1 MISWRNG
8 FYFHR
13 SAGDCLS
20 MREMKARSEWH
31 SAARGLAAA
40 LAFVWACAMGVSPIN
55 GQETASTH
63 EPEPVA
69 RLLTAA
75 EGRSVVNAAW
85 QLDPPARK
93 TQDCSHLVHQIYAN
107 AGFEYS
113 YASSFEIYAGNDSF
127 ERVRNPQSG
136 DLVVWPGHVGI
147 VVDPLQHSFYS
158 LVRTGWEAQDYQGP
172 YWKSRGRPRF
182 YRYKVGSGEVQ
193 SAVKT
198 SAPVQLSNGAKH
210 GTAPIID
217 QRTPAENADPNRP
230 PRAVSE
236 RTKVNGR
243 VAAPPTPVED
253 AGAFEVP
260 STFVIAPGN
269 KRPTP
274 EEVAE
279 GISEVSDAFG
289 SVLRKD
295 DPASLQ
301 LPVVIV
307 EQFKVERVDVKRD
320 HGWARLE
327 VESKVSFGGGSVHL
341 KRQKEKVR
349 WELRRT
355 ESGWEAVTPL
365 DRNYVPHDVAVKN
378 LAAQLARLTASDG
391 AAAHQETVLRQESR
405 LANLL
410 SVLLESK

>member
-1 MISWRNG
+1 
-8 FYFHR
+8 
-13 SAGDCLS
+13 
-20 MREMKARSEWH
+20 MREMKAGSEWNA
-31 SAARGLAAA
+31 AARGLAAA
-40 LAFVWACAMGVSPIN
+40 LAFAWACVIGVSLVN
-55 GQETASTH
+55 AQETASAH

-75 EGRSVVNAAW
+75 EGRAVVNAAW
-85 QLDPPARK
+85 ELDMPARK

-107 AGFEYS
+107 AGFEYP
-113 YASSFEIYAGNDSF
+113 YASSFEIYAGDESF

-147 VVDPLQHSFYS
+147 IVDPLQHSFYS
-158 LVRTGWEAQDYQGP
+158 LVRTGWEAQDYQGL

-182 YRYKVGSGEVQ
+182 YRYKVGSGEVL
-193 SAVKT
+193 SAART
-198 SAPVQLSNGAKH
+198 SAPAQLSNRSRQHAA
-210 GTAPIID
+210 APIIE

-230 PRAVSE
+230 PKAVSE
-236 RTKVNGR
+236 RTKVNDR
-243 VAAPPTPVED
+243 LAAPPTRVEE
-253 AGAFEVP
+253 AAAFEVP
-260 STFVIAPGN
+260 SSIIIAPGN

-289 SVLRKD
+289 SVLRSD
-295 DPASLQ
+295 DPSSIQ

-307 EQFKVERVDVKRD
+307 EQFKVERVEVKRD

-327 VESKVSFGGGSVHL
+327 VESKVFLGGGSVHL

-355 ESGWEAVTPL
+355 ESGWEAVAPQ

-378 LAAQLARLTASDG
+378 LAAQLARLTESDG

-410 SVLLESK
+410 GVLLENK

>member
-1 MISWRNG
+1 
-8 FYFHR
+8 
-13 SAGDCLS
+13 
-20 MREMKARSEWH
+20 
-31 SAARGLAAA
+31 
-40 LAFVWACAMGVSPIN
+40 MGIPPVN
-55 GQETASTH
+55 AQETVAVH
-63 EPEPVA
+63 EPEPGA

-75 EGRSVVNAAW
+75 EGRKVVNAAW
-85 QLDPPARK
+85 ELDPPARR
-93 TQDCSHLVHQIYAN
+93 TQDCSHIVHQIYTN
-107 AGFEYS
+107 AGFEYP
-113 YASSFEIYAGNDSF
+113 YASSFEIYTGNENF
-127 ERVRNPQSG
+127 ERVKNPQFG

-158 LVRTGWEAQDYQGP
+158 LVRTGWEAQDYLGP

-182 YRYKVGSGEVQ
+182 YRYKVGSGEVL
-193 SAVKT
+193 SAAKT
-198 SAPVQLSNGAKH
+198 SAPAQLSNGAKH
-210 GTAPIID
+210 GAASMID
-217 QRTPAENADPNRP
+217 QRTPVENADRP

-236 RTKVNGR
+236 RTKVNDR
-243 VAAPPTPVED
+243 LAAPPAPAEEAT
-253 AGAFEVP
+253 AFEVP
-260 STFVIAPGN
+260 SSITIAPGN

-289 SVLRKD
+289 SLLRKD

-327 VESKVSFGGGSVHL
+327 VESKVSLGGGSVHL

-355 ESGWEAVTPL
+355 ESGWEAVTPQ

-391 AAAHQETVLRQESR
+391 AAAHQESVLRQESR
-405 LANLL
+405 LASLL
-410 SVLLESK
+410 SLLLESK

>member
-1 MISWRNG
+1 
-8 FYFHR
+8 
-13 SAGDCLS
+13 
-20 MREMKARSEWH
+20 MRQMRAKSQWNA
-31 SAARGLAAA
+31 AARGLTSA
-40 LAFVWACAMGVSPIN
+40 LVFAWACVMGVSPVN
-55 GQETASTH
+55 AQETVAAH
-63 EPEPVA
+63 EQEPAA

-75 EGRSVVNAAW
+75 EGRKVVNTAW
-85 QLDPPARK
+85 ELDPPARR
-93 TQDCSHLVHQIYAN
+93 TQDCSHIVHQIYTN
-107 AGFEYS
+107 AGFEYP
-113 YASSFEIYAGNDSF
+113 YASSFEIYAGNENF
-127 ERVRNPQSG
+127 EPVKIPQSG

-158 LVRTGWEAQDYQGP
+158 LVRTGWEAQDYLGP
-172 YWKSRGRPRF
+172 YWRSRGRPRF
-182 YRYKVGSGEVQ
+182 YRYKVGGGEVL

-198 SAPVQLSNGAKH
+198 SAPTQLSNGAKH
-210 GTAPIID
+210 GAAPIVE
-217 QRTPAENADPNRP
+217 QRTPVENADPNRP

-236 RTKVNGR
+236 RTKVNDHP
-243 VAAPPTPVED
+243 AAPPAPAEEET
-253 AGAFEVP
+253 AFEVP
-260 STFVIAPGN
+260 SSIIIAPGN

-289 SVLRKD
+289 SLLRKD

-301 LPVVIV
+301 LPVIIV

-327 VESKVSFGGGSVHL
+327 VDSKVSLGGGSVHL

-355 ESGWEAVTPL
+355 ESGWEAVTPQ

-378 LAAQLARLTASDG
+378 LAAQLAQLAESDG
-391 AAAHQETVLRQESR
+391 AAAHQEKVLRQESR

-410 SVLLESK
+410 SLLLESK

>member
-1 MISWRNG
+1 
-8 FYFHR
+8 
-13 SAGDCLS
+13 
-20 MREMKARSEWH
+20 MREMRARSKW
-31 SAARGLAAA
+31 SVAGRGLVGA
-40 LAFVWACAMGVSPIN
+40 LIFAWACVMGVSPIN

-63 EPEPVA
+63 EPEPAA

-75 EGRSVVNAAW
+75 EGRKVVNAAW
-85 QLDPPARK
+85 ELDPPARR
-93 TQDCSHLVHQIYAN
+93 TQDCSHLVNQIYAH
-107 AGFEYS
+107 AGFEYP
-113 YASSFEIYAGNDSF
+113 YASSFEIFAGNENF
-127 ERVRNPQSG
+127 ERVKNPQSG

-182 YRYKVGSGEVQ
+182 YRYKVGSGEVL
-193 SAVKT
+193 SAAKT
-198 SAPVQLSNGAKH
+198 SAPAQLSNATKQRGA
-210 GTAPIID
+210 AVIEE
-217 QRTPAENADPNRP
+217 RSPAGNTDPNRP
-230 PRAVSE
+230 PRAVPE
-236 RTKVNGR
+236 RVKVNDHL
-243 VAAPPTPVED
+243 AAPPAPAEE
-253 AGAFEVP
+253 AAAFEVP
-260 STFVIAPGN
+260 SRIIIAPGN

-289 SVLRKD
+289 SVLRND

-307 EQFKVERVDVKRD
+307 EQFKVEHVDVKRD

-327 VESKVSFGGGSVHL
+327 VESKVSLGGGSVHM

-355 ESGWEAVTPL
+355 ESGWEAITPQ

-378 LAAQLARLTASDG
+378 LAAQLARLSESDG
-391 AAAHQETVLRQESR
+391 AAAHHETVLRQESR

-410 SVLLESK
+410 SVLLENK

>member
-1 MISWRNG
+1 
-8 FYFHR
+8 
-13 SAGDCLS
+13 
-20 MREMKARSEWH
+20 MREMRARSEW
-31 SAARGLAAA
+31 SAAARGLAVA
-40 LAFVWACAMGVSPIN
+40 LAFAWACVMGVSPVN
-55 GQETASTH
+55 AQETASAR

-75 EGRSVVNAAW
+75 EGRAVVNAAW
-85 QLDPPARK
+85 ELDPPARR

-107 AGFEYS
+107 AGFEYP
-113 YASSFEIYAGNDSF
+113 YASSFEIYAGNESF

-136 DLVVWPGHVGI
+136 DLAVWPGHVGI
-147 VVDPLQHSFYS
+147 VVDPLRHSFYS

-172 YWKSRGRPRF
+172 YWRSRGRPRF
-182 YRYKVGSGEVQ
+182 YRYKVGSGEVL
-193 SAVKT
+193 SVAKT
-198 SAPVQLSNGAKH
+198 SAPAQLSNEAKH
-210 GTAPIID
+210 GAAPIIE
-217 QRTPAENADPNRP
+217 QRTPAENTEPNRP
-230 PRAVSE
+230 PKAVSK
-236 RTKVNGR
+236 RTKVNDR
-243 VAAPPTPVED
+243 LAAPPTPAEE
-253 AGAFEVP
+253 AAAFEVP
-260 STFVIAPGN
+260 SSIIIAPGN

-289 SVLRKD
+289 SVLRND
-295 DPASLQ
+295 DPAGIQLQ
-301 LPVVIV
+301 VVIV
-307 EQFKVERVDVKRD
+307 EQFKVERVEVKRD

-327 VESKVSFGGGSVHL
+327 VESKVFLGGGSVHL

-355 ESGWEAVTPL
+355 ESGWEAVTPK

-378 LAAQLARLTASDG
+378 LAAQLARLTESDG

-410 SVLLESK
+410 SVLLENK

>member
-1 MISWRNG
+1 
-8 FYFHR
+8 
-13 SAGDCLS
+13 
-20 MREMKARSEWH
+20 MRAMKARSKWNA
-31 SAARGLAAA
+31 AARGWVGA
-40 LAFVWACAMGVSPIN
+40 LIFAWACVIRISSVS

-63 EPEPVA
+63 EPDPAA

-75 EGRSVVNAAW
+75 EGRKVVNAAW
-85 QLDPPARK
+85 ELDPPARR

-107 AGFEYS
+107 AGFEYP
-113 YASSFEIYAGNDSF
+113 YASSFEIYAGNQNF

-136 DLVVWPGHVGI
+136 DLVVWLGHVGI

-172 YWKSRGRPRF
+172 YWRSRGRPRF
-182 YRYKVGSGEVQ
+182 YRYKLGSGEVL
-193 SAVKT
+193 SAART
-198 SAPVQLSNGAKH
+198 SAPTQLSNGSKQHNA
-210 GTAPIID
+210 APVNE
-217 QRTPAENADPNRP
+217 QRTPPENADPNRP
-230 PRAVSE
+230 PKALSQR
-236 RTKVNGR
+236 KVNDR
-243 VAAPPTPVED
+243 LAAPPTPAEE
-253 AGAFEVP
+253 ATAFEVP
-260 STFVIAPGN
+260 SSIIIAPGN
-269 KRPTP
+269 KQPTS

-289 SVLRKD
+289 SVLRND

-307 EQFKVERVDVKRD
+307 EQFKVERVQVKRD

-327 VESKVSFGGGSVHL
+327 VESKISLGGGSVHL

-355 ESGWEAVTPL
+355 ESGWEAVTPQ

-378 LAAQLARLTASDG
+378 LAAQLARLAESNG
-391 AAAHQETVLRQESR
+391 AAAHQESVLRQESR

-410 SVLLESK
+410 SVLLENK